1 MTVRRGRLRFFSG
14 REAATLRAVAARVV
28 GWPPGDDLAL
38 TPVVREL
45 DARLAEGVQGGSR
58 YAGMPAAGEAWKL
71 GLLGIDHAA
80 LSVGGAIFTRLA
92 PDAQLRVL
100 HAVALGAPPGEAWQ
114 SLPART
120 FFERLLVPTVAR
132 LALALEPP
140 VPATLTDVP
149 VADVG
154 TAPPAAAAAESSF
167 APPAREPRPPRPER
181 AARAASSPS
190 DRRRSGRRG
199 DRRRR

>member
-1 MTVRRGRLRFFSG
+1 MTSSTMERPSL
-14 REAATLRAVAARVV
+14 
-28 GWPPGDDLAL
+28 PLAL

-58 YAGMPAAGEAWKL
+58 YAGMPAAGEAWKH

-80 LSVGGAIFTRLA
+80 LSLGGAIFTRLA

-100 HAVALGAPPGEAWQ
+100 HAVAQGAPPGEAWQ

-120 FFERLLVPTVAR
+120 FFERLLVPTIAR

-140 VPATLTDVP
+140 VPGPLAGAPVP
-149 VADVG
+149 DLAA
-154 TAPPAAAAAESSF
+154 APPAAIATAESSF

-181 AARAASSPS
+181 AARATTSPP